1 MEYPSTSTYPPLY
14 LPLHESALS
23 GNKQKR
29 RRCAP
34 CVRPPSESVSL
45 RDIKIQNEIWTVWMA
60 IATRLPAAVAELC
73 FVDGRV
79 DGGQSSVFG

>member
-1 MEYPSTSTYPPLY
+1 MAISRSVVV
-14 LPLHESALS
+14 AL
-23 GNKQKR
+23 R
-29 RRCAP
+29 AFVHPAR
-34 CVRPPSESVSL
+34 VSS

-60 IATRLPAAVAELC
+60 IATGLPAAVAELC